1 MPAKRERKENADMK
15 NKNLKYG
22 GTAVAFT
29 AAFIAI
35 VVVINVIFTALS
47 SKFNWYT
54 DLTSAGIYSISDEFK
69 SVLDSLVAD
78 TDENTSVNI
87 VLMSEEDRF
96 AASSTEAGYVY
107 KTLKQVE
114 AYCDKIHVK
123 GINSVREKEEISRY
137 QLTEYDTVYTNDVVF
152 ELADKDGNP
161 ILTAPT
167 KKYQL
172 GAFFK
177 KNSEKNVIGYDAEA
191 RILSAVSQ
199 ILNKSEKPVVYYLQ
213 GHGEPSLEQASEWE
227 ELFTTAGYEVREI
240 NLALENFPV
249 EENENRNN
257 DIILINAPV
266 FDLLSPTAEDMS
278 LVN

>member
-1 MPAKRERKENADMK
+1 MK
-15 NKNLKYG
+15 NRNLKYG
-22 GTAVAFT
+22 GVAVALT

-35 VVVINVIFTALS
+35 VVVVNVIFTALS
-47 SKFNWYT
+47 AKFNWYT
-54 DLTSAGIYSISDEFK
+54 DLTSAGIYSISDGFK

-78 TDENTSVNI
+78 TDENTTVNV

-96 AASSTEAGYVY
+96 ASSSTEAGYVY

-114 AYCDKIHVK
+114 AYCDKIRVK

-152 ELADKDGNP
+152 ELADKDGKP

-172 GAFFK
+172 SAFFK
-177 KNSEKNVIGYDAEA
+177 KNSEKKVIGYDAEA
-191 RILSAVSQ
+191 RILSAVAQ
-199 ILNKSEKPVVYYLQ
+199 ILNKSEKPVAYYIT
-213 GHGEPSLEQASEWE
+213 GHGEPTLAEASAWE
-227 ELFTTAGYEVREI
+227 ELFNTAGYEIREI
-240 NLALENFPV
+240 NLALEDFPV
-249 EENENRNN
+249 TENENRNN

-266 FDLLSPTAEDMS
+266 LTCFHLQLRISG
-278 LVN
+278 L

>member
-167 KKYQL
+167 KKSQL

-177 KNSEKNVIGYDAEA
+177 KN
-191 RILSAVSQ
+191 
-199 ILNKSEKPVVYYLQ
+199 
-213 GHGEPSLEQASEWE
+213 
-227 ELFTTAGYEVREI
+227 
-240 NLALENFPV
+240 
-249 EENENRNN
+249 
-257 DIILINAPV
+257 
-266 FDLLSPTAEDMS
+266 
-278 LVN
+278 